1 MIVKKGEKDLMKIKP
16 LTVIQETFRKKV
28 SKNFC
33 GEKIY
38 RTLVFQIE
46 ESSITIIY

>member
-1 MIVKKGEKDLMKIKP
+1 MIVEKKEKKDLMKIKP

-38 RTLVFQIE
+38 
-46 ESSITIIY
+46 